1 MNGAAD
7 LGGMMGFGPV
17 LDGPDARDP
26 GVEDEVP
33 FHADWERRALALT
46 LAMGAAGRWSID
58 ASRHAREGLPP
69 ARYLSSSYYEI
80 WIAALERLLVSSGL
94 VGADELATGRALT
107 PGADVRVWDSADVAR
122 VLAAGSPYD
131 RPPGA
136 PARFAVGDPVR
147 TRVMHPPGHT
157 RLPRYA
163 RGVAGVVERVHGAH
177 VLPDT
182 HAHGAGEQPQ
192 WLYTV
197 RIDGDALWGAD
208 AEPGLTVTIEAWES
222 YLEPPDATGAGAPP
236 GW

>member
-17 LDGPDARDP
+17 VPDD
-26 GVEDEVP
+26 VL

-58 ASRHAREGLPP
+58 ASRHARESLPP
-69 ARYLSSSYYEI
+69 AQYLSSTYYAI
-80 WIAALERLLVSSGL
+80 WVAALERLLVTADL
-94 VGADELATGRALT
+94 VTADELAQRRASG
-107 PGADVRVWDSADVAR
+107 PGADVRAWDAADAAR

-131 RPPGA
+131 RPVQA
-136 PARFAVGDPVR
+136 PARFAVADAVR
-147 TRVMHPPGHT
+147 TRIMHPPGHT

-182 HAHGAGEQPQ
+182 NAHGGGEQPQ

-197 RIDGDALWGAD
+197 RLDGHALWGEETD
-208 AEPGLTVTIEAWES
+208 PGLTVTIEAWEG
-222 YLEPPDATGAGAPP
+222 YLEAPRTG
-236 GW
+236 

>member
-17 LDGPDARDP
+17 ADDG
-26 GVEDEVP
+26 VQ

-58 ASRHAREGLPP
+58 ASRHARESLPP
-69 ARYLSSSYYEI
+69 AQYLSSTYYAI

-94 VGADELATGRALT
+94 VGADELAQGRAST
-107 PGADVRVWDSADVAR
+107 PGADVRAWDSADVAR

-131 RPPGA
+131 RPVDA
-136 PARFAVGDPVR
+136 PARFAVGDAVR

-163 RGVAGVVERVHGAH
+163 RGVPAVVERVHGAH
-177 VLPDT
+177 VLPDANA
-182 HAHGAGEQPQ
+182 HAAGEQPQ

-197 RIDGDALWGAD
+197 RIEGHALWGAA

-222 YLEPPDATGAGAPP
+222 YLEPPS
-236 GW
+236 

>member
-17 LDGPDARDP
+17 IDDG
-26 GVEDEVP
+26 VQ

-46 LAMGAAGRWSID
+46 LAMGAAGRWNID
-58 ASRHAREGLPP
+58 ASRHARESLPP
-69 ARYLSSSYYEI
+69 AQYLSSSYYAI
-80 WIAALERLLVSSGL
+80 WVAALERLLVSSGL
-94 VGADELATGRALT
+94 VASDELAQGRAST
-107 PGADVRVWDSADVAR
+107 PGAEVRAWDSADVAR
-122 VLAAGSPYD
+122 VIAAGSPYD
-131 RPPGA
+131 RPTDA
-136 PARFAVGDPVR
+136 PARFAVGDAVR
-147 TRVMHPPGHT
+147 TRVMHPAGHT

-197 RIDGDALWGAD
+197 RIDGGALWGAT
-208 AEPGLTVTIEAWES
+208 AEPGLTVTIEAWEG
-222 YLEPPDATGAGAPP
+222 YLEPPGRPFAGAPP
-236 GW
+236 GS

>member
-17 LDGPDARDP
+17 ADDG
-26 GVEDEVP
+26 EL

-58 ASRHAREGLPP
+58 ASRHARESLPP
-69 ARYLSSSYYEI
+69 AQYLSSTYYAI
-80 WIAALERLLVSSGL
+80 WVAALEHLLVTADL
-94 VGADELATGRALT
+94 VSTDELGRGRART
-107 PGADVRVWDSADVAR
+107 PGADVRAWDAAAVTR

-131 RPPGA
+131 RPAQA
-136 PARFAVGDPVR
+136 PARFAVGDAVR
-147 TRVMHPPGHT
+147 TRVMHPRGHT

-163 RGVAGVVERVHGAH
+163 RGVAGVIERVHGAH
-177 VLPDT
+177 VLPDAN
-182 HAHGAGEQPQ
+182 AHGDGEQPQ

-197 RIDGDALWGAD
+197 RIDGAELWGID

-222 YLEPPDATGAGAPP
+222 YLFGAAPP
-236 GW
+236 SVAERLR